1 MDRDCRLE
9 GHSSKVGLDG
19 CFVRNHEKR
28 KVDMLKWIAE
38 KIVVAAEKRI
48 GVTLE
53 YAHEIAQTDFG
64 LMLRYGKVLGFLD
77 PNKNVPAPA
86 YHIARLRG
94 AIAADCGTCVEAEIN
109 LAKNAKVPSEV
120 IAAVLQS
127 DYSALPDELC
137 AVARLADAVTAK
149 REDAPEARAEISKAY
164 GTAGLIEIS
173 FAMNGAALLP
183 GIKRSMG
190 YATVCDIQTIKKL
203 A

>member
-1 MDRDCRLE
+1 
-9 GHSSKVGLDG
+9 
-19 CFVRNHEKR
+19 
-28 KVDMLKWIAE
+28 MLKWIAG
-38 KIVVAAEKRI
+38 KIVVAGEKRI
-48 GVTLE
+48 GVALE
-53 YAHEIAQTDFG
+53 YAHKIAQTDFG
-64 LMLRYGKVLGFLD
+64 LMLRYGKIFGFLD

-86 YHIARLRG
+86 YHVARLRG

-127 DYSALPDELC
+127 DYSALPDELS

-149 REDAPEARAEISKAY
+149 REDDPEAREKISKAY
-164 GTAGLIEIS
+164 GDTGLIEIS

-203 A
+203 V